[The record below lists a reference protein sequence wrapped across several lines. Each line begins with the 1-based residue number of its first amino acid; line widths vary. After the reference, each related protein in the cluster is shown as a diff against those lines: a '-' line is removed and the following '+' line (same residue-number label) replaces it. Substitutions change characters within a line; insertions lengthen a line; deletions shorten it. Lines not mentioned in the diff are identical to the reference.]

1 MGTLALLSINGKSQ
15 STMYRR
21 ERSESNAIIR
31 KHSITETAMHLT
43 SENSNMLWGSQRGKR
58 NFNNAGC
65 SAHQAL
71 HKLMYGSES
80 KIDDIN
86 PLFTHQPQL
95 SSALSWCKHLP
106 LYILVHVDSHTSFIT
121 YLRCLCMLVFMYM
134 CV

>member
-1 MGTLALLSINGKSQ
+1 M
-15 STMYRR
+15 
-21 ERSESNAIIR
+21 
-31 KHSITETAMHLT
+31 
-43 SENSNMLWGSQRGKR
+43 SQRGKR

-95 SSALSWCKHLP
+95 PSVLSWCKHLP
-106 LYILVHVDSHTSFIT
+106 LYILVHVDSHISFIT
-121 YLRCLCMLVFMYM
+121 YLRCLCMLIFMHM
-134 CV
+134 CRIVQRKSCGLFFKSNFRNFQVSLDLQTALLENCKTQRKDF